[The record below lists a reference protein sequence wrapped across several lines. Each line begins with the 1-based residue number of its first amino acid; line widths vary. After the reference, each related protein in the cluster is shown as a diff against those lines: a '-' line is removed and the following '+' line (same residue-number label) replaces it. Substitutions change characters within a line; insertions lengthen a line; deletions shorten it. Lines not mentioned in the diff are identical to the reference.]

1 MDIKQISYFLAVAQ
15 EKSFSKAAENL
26 TVSQPT
32 LSVAVKKLEE
42 ELGVQLFYSFSR
54 EQRLTDEGLRLMKG
68 ARRLMEAYQQTV
80 EGVRVMDRNT
90 EGAFTLGLSPLF
102 GACFFGDLLPGFSA
116 AYPNIHIEIVED
128 GANRIDEKVAR
139 GEVDLGVSL
148 NTDRLTAAVERRHFT
163 TQRNVALLHESH
175 PLAERDSI
183 TVADLREE
191 SFAIFNHN
199 FILHRQILDA
209 CHAAGFRPKFA
220 LLTSQWDFMV
230 EMVSKNHAVSI
241 LPKPVLEKQSHPHVR
256 CIPLTDSMK
265 YWDIVLTME

>member
-1 MDIKQISYFLAVAQ
+1 MDIKQISYFLAVAR

-42 ELGVQLFYSFSR
+42 ELGVQLFYSFNR

-68 ARRLMEAYQQTV
+68 AKQIMEAYQQTV
-80 EGVRVMDRNT
+80 EGVQVMDRNT
-90 EGAFTLGLSPLF
+90 EGSFTLGLSPLF

-128 GANRIDEKVAR
+128 GANRIDEKVVR
-139 GEVDLGVSL
+139 GEVDLGVTL
-148 NTDRLTAAVERRHFT
+148 NTDQLTAAVEKRHFT

-175 PLAERDSI
+175 PLANRESI
-183 TVADLREE
+183 TVADLRDE

-199 FILHRQILDA
+199 FILHRQIMTA

-230 EMVSKNHAVSI
+230 ELVSKPMRSPSSLNLCWKSS
-241 LPKPVLEKQSHPHVR
+241 P
-256 CIPLTDSMK
+256 IPMCSASP
-265 YWDIVLTME
+265 

>member
-1 MDIKQISYFLAVAQ
+1 MILQRLVSVYEVALRDNGFSHKCTHALKFQILICYYYKKYKHWEGIVMDIKQISYFLAVAQ

-116 AYPNIHIEIVED
+116 A
-128 GANRIDEKVAR
+128 
-139 GEVDLGVSL
+139 
-148 NTDRLTAAVERRHFT
+148 
-163 TQRNVALLHESH
+163 
-175 PLAERDSI
+175 
-183 TVADLREE
+183 
-191 SFAIFNHN
+191 
-199 FILHRQILDA
+199 
-209 CHAAGFRPKFA
+209 
-220 LLTSQWDFMV
+220 
-230 EMVSKNHAVSI
+230 
-241 LPKPVLEKQSHPHVR
+241 
-256 CIPLTDSMK
+256 
-265 YWDIVLTME
+265 